1 MMYFETLYKRIL
13 KMYYGL
19 LIHDNFKD
27 YFLISYVFIIGR
39 MSSVNRVLKKRREA
53 HSAQPEQHA
62 EEPRTGGAPS
72 FPSTPTPPAQFDP

>member
-1 MMYFETLYKRIL
+1 MK
-13 KMYYGL
+13 YGL

-53 HSAQPEQHA
+53 HNAQPEQHT
-62 EEPRTGGAPS
+62 EETRTGGAPS
-72 FPSTPTPPAQFDP
+72 FHSPSAPAVQFDP